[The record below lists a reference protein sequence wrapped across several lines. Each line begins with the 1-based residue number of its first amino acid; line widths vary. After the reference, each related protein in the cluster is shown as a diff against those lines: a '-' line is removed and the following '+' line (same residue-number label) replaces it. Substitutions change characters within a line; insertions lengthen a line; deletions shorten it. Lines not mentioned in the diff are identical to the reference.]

1 MKSMSFILCFI
12 FTFLFLSCKEGP
24 QEYSQNYSDD
34 PTNPSIQ
41 PRVVGVWLDSPR
53 PYWWWKTGGLGKQN
67 DSLPIGYRPGRLLV
81 RFNKIMLSYTV
92 IPNVN
97 LTPEEVEFARLD
109 TRGGFSLDGQTFEWP
124 VSGNFKLGKSY
135 TITVKKEVTDI
146 TNLHLSQDYKHS
158 IIPEQFLRI
167 TYTNPTDGDSNAYI
181 GTSFYA
187 IFNSPIDIKSL
198 ASGVQIIPP
207 AEGNW
212 ESYGNN
218 NVQFLPHLGFKGNT
232 WYEVVFSQA
241 VKDTFNNYLKH
252 RFKIKFKTVQFQ
264 LSYTYPYYGEQNVN
278 RNSSVCCKFTTSLDT
293 STIRQNFN
301 ITPAVDDSYFYYP
314 YSSIFCFNSIG
325 GLAQNTTYTVT
336 ISTGLRSKTGD
347 NLAFPYTFSFTT
359 GSN

>member
-12 FTFLFLSCKEGP
+12 FMFLFLSCKEAP

-53 PYWWWKTGGLGKQN
+53 PYWWRKTGGLGKQN
-67 DSLPIGYRPGRLLV
+67 DSLPIGYRPERLLV

-92 IPNVN
+92 IPNIN
-97 LTPEEVEFARLD
+97 LTPEEVGFALLS

-167 TYTNPTDGDSNAYI
+167 TYTYPADGDSNVYS
-181 GTSFYA
+181 GYFYTV
-187 IFNSPIDIKSL
+187 FNSVIDVHSL
-198 ASGVQIIPP
+198 SSGVQFVPP
-207 AEGNW
+207 VEGRW
-212 ESYGNN
+212 VSYGNN
-218 NVQFLPHLGFKGNT
+218 YVEFLPHLGFKGNT

-252 RFKIKFKTVQFQ
+252 RFKIKFKTVRFQ
-264 LSYTYPYYGEQNVN
+264 LSYTYPYNGEQNVN
-278 RNSSVCCKFTTSLDT
+278 RNSSVCCNFTTSLDT

-301 ITPAVDDSYFYYP
+301 MTPAVSGTFNYYSNNIG
-314 YSSIFCFNSIG
+314 YCFNPTG
-325 GLAQNTTYTVT
+325 GLDQNTTYTVT

-347 NLAFPYTFSFTT
+347 NLSSPYVFSFTT